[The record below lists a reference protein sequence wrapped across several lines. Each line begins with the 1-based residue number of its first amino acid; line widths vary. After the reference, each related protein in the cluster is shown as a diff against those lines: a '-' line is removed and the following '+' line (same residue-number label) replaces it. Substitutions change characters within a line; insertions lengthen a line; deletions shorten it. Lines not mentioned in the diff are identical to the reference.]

1 MNTTTTTPT
10 APTRPAGCGPA
21 DRPPR
26 PSPWN
31 QLLTLARALLRS
43 FFRDRTTL
51 LFTFAFPLMFLVIF
65 GLLFRSSSN
74 PTEIAVVGDGPVVA
88 SLPPDVF
95 AVQRF
100 DSLEAAVA
108 KVRSGDLPAV
118 VAQDGDTVRLRYAA
132 SDQVAAATIQSVIG
146 AEIAQANV
154 ATTGQPPRFHADFR
168 QVEAADTKPIQ
179 YLTPGILAWGVAAS
193 AVFGAA
199 LTLVSWRRKQL
210 LRRLR
215 LAPAPVW
222 TVLGARVGVSLLVAL
237 AQAGLFIGVALTP
250 LFGLQLA
257 DQWWLAIPLL
267 LVGTL
272 SFLSIGLLV
281 GAIAKTEEAAGA
293 IANFVVLPMVFLSGN
308 FFPVSQL
315 PPWLQTA
322 SLALPLRHLTDGMLD
337 VLVRGKGATALLVPT
352 AALLG
357 FALVLTF
364 AATRVFRWDH
374 V

>member
-10 APTRPAGCGPA
+10 AQPVGWGRRTGA
-21 DRPPR
+21 PR

-74 PTEIAVVGDGPVVA
+74 PTEIAVVGDGPVVS

-118 VAQDGDTVRLRYAA
+118 VVQDGDTVRLRYAA

-237 AQAGLFIGVALTP
+237 AQAALFIGVALTP

-257 DQWWLAIPLL
+257 AQWWLAIPLL

-293 IANFVVLPMVFLSGN
+293 MANFVVLPMVFLSGN

>member
-1 MNTTTTTPT
+1 
-10 APTRPAGCGPA
+10 
-21 DRPPR
+21 
-26 PSPWN
+26 
-31 QLLTLARALLRS
+31 
-43 FFRDRTTL
+43 
-51 LFTFAFPLMFLVIF
+51 MFLVIF

-74 PTEIAVVGDGPVVA
+74 PTEIAVVGDGPVVS

-118 VAQDGDTVRLRYAA
+118 VVQDGDTVRLRYAA

-146 AEIAQANV
+146 AQIAQANV

-237 AQAGLFIGVALTP
+237 AQAALFIGVALTP
-250 LFGLQLA
+250 LFGLQLSA
-257 DQWWLAIPLL
+257 QWWLAIPLL